1 MTDAQTD
8 ELSVL
13 VRHVPQ
19 IVVSRFVAKPEPLR
33 GPESASFLAA
43 VALFDISGFSSL
55 GSRLSEDEHR
65 QHAKSG
71 SARSVVLAAACSP
84 AAADH
89 AVGSKPPP
97 LANSNNSGGSNSSL
111 QASEPKTK
119 SRMSLPSLGGVF
131 DSRSGSSMSIASR
144 LDSATTRSP
153 GKPDGR
159 EGSGEEG
166 EDVGPGGS
174 MRRRQSAA
182 QHSPGRMSF
191 THGAK
196 PTAVPQGTAV
206 EALTTTLNKSLEP
219 VIDVILKH
227 GGDII
232 KFAGDALIVLWETE
246 ATRGASTPAG
256 ELVYRAVCCALEAL
270 QALEA
275 AFVANNEHLSVLLG
289 MHVGIGVSQMTG
301 NHVGGVLNRWEF
313 YLSGDANR
321 QMSFAEANAQTGQL
335 ALSPEAYAALEAEFQ
350 ATRGHLV
357 SAELHVTPHKSGNC
371 IVHGVREGP
380 ALETPRALASPPTA
394 TTDLIPFLR
403 NYVPGTI
410 VSHLEKGLALTS
422 CRLNITVAFVKLDGV
437 VEMPDPQLQLQ
448 TIHRAMCSIQE
459 CAYKAQGTLRQ
470 FVIDDK
476 GAIAIIALGL
486 PPFYHENNGTFL
498 PLQPL
503 RLLPIDTDAQLPRI
517 VQR

>member
-1 MTDAQTD
+1 MADAQTD

-33 GPESASFLAA
+33 GPESSSFLAA

-55 GSRLSEDEHR
+55 GSRLSEDERR

-71 SARSVVLAAACSP
+71 SVSSAVLAAAYSP
-84 AAADH
+84 TAAAH
-89 AVGSKPPP
+89 AVGSTPPP
-97 LANSNNSGGSNSSL
+97 LTSSNNSGGSSGSL
-111 QASEPKTK
+111 QLSEAKTK

-131 DSRSGSSMSIASR
+131 DGRSGSVSTASR
-144 LDSATTRSP
+144 LGSTTMRP
-153 GKPDGR
+153 PDKSTDR
-159 EGSGEEG
+159 EGPGEED

-174 MRRRQSAA
+174 VRRRQSAT

-196 PTAVPQGTAV
+196 PTAAPRGTAV

-275 AFVANNEHLSVLLG
+275 AVTANNEHLNALLG

-380 ALETPRALASPPTA
+380 APETPKALASPPVA
-394 TTDLIPFLR
+394 TTDLIPFLH

-410 VSHLEKGLALTS
+410 VSHLEKGLMLTS
-422 CRLNITVAFVKLDGV
+422 CRLSITVAFVKLDGV

-448 TIHRAMCSIQE
+448 SIHQAMCSLQE

-503 RLLPIDTDAQLPRI
+503 RLLAIDTDSQLPRI
-517 VQR
+517 FQR